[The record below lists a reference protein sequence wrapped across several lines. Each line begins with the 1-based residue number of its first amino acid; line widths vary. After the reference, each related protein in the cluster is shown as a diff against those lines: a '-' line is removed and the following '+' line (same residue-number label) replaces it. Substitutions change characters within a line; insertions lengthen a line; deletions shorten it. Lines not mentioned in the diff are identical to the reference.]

1 MNQSTELKK
10 FILTFLNDKG
20 YDAEGVEFH
29 RLQGDGS
36 TRVFWRI
43 SSASGEPCGIAMV
56 NPPADNASTR
66 ENFAYVKIGMH
77 LRNKG
82 IPVPDIYRYDLE
94 HGWFIMEDMG
104 HTSLQDMVYSKQ
116 KPLPIYEKVLT
127 HLFQMQIQGATDF
140 DPAWCCHT
148 QRYDRTVMRRYESD
162 YFRDAFLSNYLGLK
176 KEWPEL
182 ETPFNHLAETGS
194 RADSDFFLHR
204 DFQSRNIMISKGA
217 IGIVDWQGGRLGP
230 LGYDV
235 ASLLIDPYTA
245 LSHTQKKEL
254 YQTYLLLIKEHNA
267 GWIDSFERYFPYL
280 AIQRNLQILGAFSYL
295 TKEMKKQYFEDYIPA
310 SLETLD
316 DLLHQVSDRELSPL
330 RALVKDLQCHKKS
343 LDTPGRA
350 V

>member
-1 MNQSTELKK
+1 MEPGPKE
-10 FILTFLNDKG
+10 FILTFLKDKG
-20 YDAEGVEFH
+20 CDAEGVEFQS
-29 RLQGDGS
+29 LQGDGS
-36 TRVFWRI
+36 TRLFWRI
-43 SSASGEPCGIAMV
+43 TTPTLKQSLITMA
-56 NPPADNASTR
+56 NPPEDNASTR
-66 ENFAYVKIGMH
+66 ENFAYVMIGKH
-77 LRNKG
+77 LRGKG
-82 IPVPDIYRYDLE
+82 IPVPEIYQYDLE
-94 HGWFIMEDMG
+94 HGRFIMEDMG
-104 HTSLQDMVYSKQ
+104 HTSLQDMVCSKQ
-116 KPLPIYEKVLT
+116 NPLPIYEKVLT
-127 HLFQMQIQGATDF
+127 HLFQMQIEGAKGF

-194 RADSDFFLHR
+194 RADSGFFLHR

-230 LGYDV
+230 LGYDI

-245 LSHTQKKEL
+245 LSRTQRNKL

-267 GWIDSFERYFPYL
+267 KWIDSFERYFPYL

-295 TKEMKKQYFEDYIPA
+295 TKKMKKRYFEDYIPA
-310 SLETLD
+310 SLESLYG
-316 DLLHQVSDRELSPL
+316 LLHQVGDRELSPL
-330 RALVKDLQCHKKS
+330 KELVKDLQCHKKS